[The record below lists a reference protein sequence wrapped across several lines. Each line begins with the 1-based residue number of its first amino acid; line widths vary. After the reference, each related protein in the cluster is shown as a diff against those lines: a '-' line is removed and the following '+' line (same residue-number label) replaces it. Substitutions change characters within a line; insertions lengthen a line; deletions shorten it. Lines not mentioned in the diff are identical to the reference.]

1 MSTSSASPPLWFRLP
16 PGFHDVSPSD
26 RAALDEIAYSLGSPD
41 TQGELARLMDGL
53 AELAGHR
60 VVHTALGLH
69 PDEPTGV
76 CTSLF
81 SLTIRPTGEVDL
93 NLSLARTA
101 LAIAKSS
108 LWTSSLR
115 RPVEL
120 PSALP
125 CYLIAGTIALPGTGQ
140 QLFQARVA
148 TAHADGRHIL
158 VLDLTSAAVHQA
170 EGYTDIIEAIAHTV
184 RFTDPDPSPADTPGT
199 SRLLEV
205 LL

>member
-1 MSTSSASPPLWFRLP
+1 MTTNPASPPVWFRLP

-41 TQGELARLMDGL
+41 AQGQLARLMDGL
-53 AELAGHR
+53 TQLDGHR

-69 PDEPTGV
+69 PDDPTGV

-93 NLSLARTA
+93 NPILARTA
-101 LAIAKSS
+101 LAIAESS

-125 CYLIAGTIALPGTGQ
+125 CYLIAGTMALPGTGQ

-158 VLDLTSAAVHQA
+158 VLDLTSAAIHHA
-170 EGYTDIIEAIAHTV
+170 DGYTDIIEAIAHTV
-184 RFTDPDPSPADTPGT
+184 SFTDPAPSRADSPGT
-199 SRLLEV
+199 SRVLEV
-205 LL
+205 LQ

>member
-1 MSTSSASPPLWFRLP
+1 
-16 PGFHDVSPSD
+16 
-26 RAALDEIAYSLGSPD
+26 
-41 TQGELARLMDGL
+41 MDGL
-53 AELAGHR
+53 AVLAGHH

-69 PDEPTGV
+69 PDDPTGV

-81 SLTIRPTGEVDL
+81 SLTIRATEEVDL
-93 NLSLARTA
+93 NPSLARTA
-101 LAIAKSS
+101 LAIAKSP
-108 LWTSSLR
+108 LWTSQVR

-148 TAHADGRHIL
+148 TAHADGRHAL
-158 VLDLTSAAVHQA
+158 VLDLTSAAIHQA
-170 EGYTDIIEAIAHTV
+170 DGYTDIIEAIAHTL
-184 RFTDPDPSPADTPGT
+184 RFTDPDPSRASTPGT
-199 SRLLEV
+199 SRILEV